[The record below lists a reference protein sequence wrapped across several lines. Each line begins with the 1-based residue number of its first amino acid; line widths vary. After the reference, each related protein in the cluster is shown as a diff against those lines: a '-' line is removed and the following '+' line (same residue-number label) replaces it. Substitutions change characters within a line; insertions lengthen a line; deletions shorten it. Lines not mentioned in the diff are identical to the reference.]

1 MDELLQYKKNSIL
14 GTIGGQPLCQEYLSA
29 WRKCGDNKLE
39 LVRLVLRQQSIPHFS
54 TACYKGLGLTKE
66 YIKENFK
73 EYINGYTIQ
82 DADGVEGYTYGLY
95 VDYSFD
101 NDLIAGKNVCSLMWC
116 DKANVVVR
124 ESKCPTLYVS
134 NKSHVS
140 VSGDGYNSI
149 RIYLFDESSVVLED
163 FDENSSVLIYKY
175 SADANVEIGKYCLGK
190 VKVFNKELKI

>member
-1 MDELLQYKKNSIL
+1 MDALNNYYKNSLLANLCGEYKNKWRAADKDKFELLRLS
-14 GTIGGQPLCQEYLSA
+14 LC
-29 WRKCGDNKLE
+29 
-39 LVRLVLRQQSIPHFS
+39 QQSIPHVCTF
-54 TACYKGLGLTKE
+54 AYEGKGVTKE
-66 YIKENFK
+66 YVKENFK

-101 NDLIAGKNVCSLMWC
+101 NDLIADKNVCSLMWC
-116 DKANVVVR
+116 DKVNVVVR

-134 NKSHVS
+134 NKSHIS

-175 SADANVEIGKYCLGK
+175 SEDANVEIGKYCLGK

>member
-1 MDELLQYKKNSIL
+1 MDALNNYYKNSLLANLCGEYKNKWRAADKDKFELLRLS
-14 GTIGGQPLCQEYLSA
+14 LC
-29 WRKCGDNKLE
+29 
-39 LVRLVLRQQSIPHFS
+39 QQSIPHVCTF
-54 TACYKGLGLTKE
+54 AYEGKGITKE
-66 YIKENFK
+66 YVKENFK
-73 EYINGYTIQ
+73 EYINGYTIR

-101 NDLIAGKNVCSLMWC
+101 NDLIADKNVCSLMWC
-116 DKANVVVR
+116 DKTNVVVR

-149 RIYLFDESSVVLED
+149 RIYLFDESSVILED

-175 SADANVEIGKYCLGK
+175 SEDANVETGKYCLGK